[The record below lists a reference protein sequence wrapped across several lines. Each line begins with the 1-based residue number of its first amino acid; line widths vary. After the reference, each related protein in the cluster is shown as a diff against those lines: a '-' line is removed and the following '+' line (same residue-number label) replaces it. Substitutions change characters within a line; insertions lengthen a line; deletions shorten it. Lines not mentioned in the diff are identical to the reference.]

1 MAISIKA
8 GQGSSDVY
16 PAAQESSQPRKTIDA
31 RNLKGLDPKHSA
43 IDKKRENARKQAMK
57 LVQNAWNRDTKSAAE
72 QKDLEAQKA
81 DKLTEVQKLT
91 EQMKNIE
98 DTKRNLQEKYGVDP
112 DSKEQKDLELLEK
125 YQNNVTGASYD
136 SFSEEEKER
145 LKELQNTP
153 FTDYQKEVLKQNSVK
168 SALSREVEQKNR
180 EVAALQEAV
189 TDSTID
195 QLKSQDM
202 LKAQD
207 AAGQILDASGKE
219 ILNMLIQEGRDHI
232 DEDAKEEQEKTE
244 KAQEEKEKKQEKTD
258 DAKEK
263 RKEQEELLQKQTRS
277 DQMEQKLSMQ
287 NQSDNQVNHA
297 QKQIQKILQENHL
310 VNEDLKGIEIDL
322 NF

>member
-1 MAISIKA
+1 MSISIKA

-31 RNLKGLDPKHSA
+31 RSLKGLDPKRSG

-57 LVQNAWNRDTKSAAE
+57 LVQNAWNRDAKSAAE

-98 DTKRNLQEKYGVDP
+98 ETKKNLQEKYGVDP

-153 FTDYQKEVLKQNSVK
+153 FTDYQKEVLRQNSVK
-168 SALSREVEQKNR
+168 SALSREVERKNR

-219 ILNMLIQEGRDHI
+219 ILNMLIQEGRDNI
-232 DEDAKEEQEKTE
+232 DENAKEEQEKAE

-263 RKEQEELLQKQTRS
+263 RKEQEELLKKQTRS

-287 NQSDNQVNHA
+287 NQSDNQVNHT
-297 QKQIQKILQENHL
+297 QKQIQKILKENHL

>member
-1 MAISIKA
+1 MSISIKA

-31 RNLKGLDPKHSA
+31 RSLKGLDPKRSG
-43 IDKKRENARKQAMK
+43 IDIKRENARKQAMK
-57 LVQNAWNRDTKSAAE
+57 LVQNAWNRDAKSAAE
-72 QKDLEAQKA
+72 QKDLEAQKV

-98 DTKRNLQEKYGVDP
+98 ETKKNLQEKYGVDP

-168 SALSREVEQKNR
+168 SALSREVERKNR

-219 ILNMLIQEGRDHI
+219 ILNMLIQEGRDNI
-232 DEDAKEEQEKTE
+232 DEDAKEEQEKAE
-244 KAQEEKEKKQEKTD
+244 KAQEEKKQEKTD

-263 RKEQEELLQKQTRS
+263 RKEQEELLKKQTRS

-297 QKQIQKILQENHL
+297 QKQIQKILKENHL

>member
-1 MAISIKA
+1 MSIFIKA

-31 RNLKGLDPKHSA
+31 RSLKGLDSKRSA
-43 IDKKRENARKQAMK
+43 IDKKRESARKQAMK
-57 LVQNAWNRDTKSAAE
+57 LVQNAWNRDAKSAAE

-98 DTKRNLQEKYGVDP
+98 ETKKNLQEKYGVDP

-125 YQNNVTGASYD
+125 YQNNVTGASFD

-153 FTDYQKEVLKQNSVK
+153 FTDYQKEVLRQNSVK
-168 SALSREVEQKNR
+168 SALSREVERKNR

-219 ILNMLIQEGRDHI
+219 ILNMLIQEGRDNI
-232 DEDAKEEQEKTE
+232 DEDAKEEQEKAE

-263 RKEQEELLQKQTRS
+263 RKEQEELLKKQTRS

-297 QKQIQKILQENHL
+297 QKQIQKILKENHL

>member
-1 MAISIKA
+1 MSISIKA

-31 RNLKGLDPKHSA
+31 RNLKGLDPKRSG

-57 LVQNAWNRDTKSAAE
+57 LVQNAWNRDAKSAAE

-98 DTKRNLQEKYGVDP
+98 ETKKNLQEKYGVDP

-125 YQNNVTGASYD
+125 YQNNVTGASFD

-153 FTDYQKEVLKQNSVK
+153 FTDYQKEVLRQNSVK

-219 ILNMLIQEGRDHI
+219 ILNMLIQEGRDNI
-232 DEDAKEEQEKTE
+232 DEDAKEEQEKAE

-263 RKEQEELLQKQTRS
+263 RKEQEELLKKQTRS

-297 QKQIQKILQENHL
+297 QKQIQKILKENHL

>member
-43 IDKKRENARKQAMK
+43 IDKKRESARKQAMK
-57 LVQNAWNRDTKSAAE
+57 LVQNAWDRDAKSAAE

-98 DTKRNLQEKYGVDP
+98 ETKKNLQEKYGVDP

-125 YQNNVTGASYD
+125 YQNNVIGASFD

-153 FTDYQKEVLKQNSVK
+153 FTDYQKEVLRQNSVK

-219 ILNMLIQEGRDHI
+219 ILNMLIQEGRDNI
-232 DEDAKEEQEKTE
+232 DEDAKEEQEKAE

-263 RKEQEELLQKQTRS
+263 RKEQEELLKKQTRS

-297 QKQIQKILQENHL
+297 QKQIQKILKENHL

>member
-1 MAISIKA
+1 MSISIKA

-31 RNLKGLDPKHSA
+31 RNLKGLDPKRSG

-57 LVQNAWNRDTKSAAE
+57 LVQNAWNRDAKSAAE

-98 DTKRNLQEKYGVDP
+98 ETKKNLQEKYGVDP

-125 YQNNVTGASYD
+125 YQNNVTGASFD

-153 FTDYQKEVLKQNSVK
+153 FTDYQKEVLRQNSVK

-207 AAGQILDASGKE
+207 AAGQILDVSGKE

-232 DEDAKEEQEKTE
+232 DEDAKEEQEKAE

-263 RKEQEELLQKQTRS
+263 RKEQEELLKKQTRS

-297 QKQIQKILQENHL
+297 QKQIQKILKENHL

>member
-287 NQSDNQVNHA
+287 NQSDNQVNYA
-297 QKQIQKILQENHL
+297 QKQIQKILKENHL

>member
-1 MAISIKA
+1 MSISIKA

-31 RNLKGLDPKHSA
+31 RNLKGLDPKRSG

-57 LVQNAWNRDTKSAAE
+57 LVQNAWNRDAKSAAE

-98 DTKRNLQEKYGVDP
+98 ETKKNLQEKYGVDP

-219 ILNMLIQEGRDHI
+219 ILNMLIQEGRDNI
-232 DEDAKEEQEKTE
+232 DEDVKEEQEKAE
-244 KAQEEKEKKQEKTD
+244 KAQEKKEKKQEKTD

-263 RKEQEELLQKQTRS
+263 RKEQEEFLQKQTRS

-297 QKQIQKILQENHL
+297 QKQIQKILKENHL

>member
-1 MAISIKA
+1 MSISIKA

-31 RNLKGLDPKHSA
+31 RNLKGLDPKRSG

-57 LVQNAWNRDTKSAAE
+57 LVQNAWNRDAKSAAE

-98 DTKRNLQEKYGVDP
+98 ETKKNLQEKYGVDP

-125 YQNNVTGASYD
+125 YQNNVTGTSYD

-153 FTDYQKEVLKQNSVK
+153 FTDYQKEVLRQNSVK
-168 SALSREVEQKNR
+168 SALSREVERKNR

-219 ILNMLIQEGRDHI
+219 ILNMLIQEGRDNI
-232 DEDAKEEQEKTE
+232 DEDAKEEQEKAE

-263 RKEQEELLQKQTRS
+263 RKEQEELLKKQTRS

-297 QKQIQKILQENHL
+297 QKQIQKILKENHL

>member
-1 MAISIKA
+1 MSISIKA

-31 RNLKGLDPKHSA
+31 RNLKGLDPKRSG

-57 LVQNAWNRDTKSAAE
+57 LVQNAWNRDEKSAAE

-98 DTKRNLQEKYGVDP
+98 ETKKNLQEKYGVDP

-168 SALSREVEQKNR
+168 SALSREVERKNR

-219 ILNMLIQEGRDHI
+219 ILNMLIQEGRDNI
-232 DEDAKEEQEKTE
+232 DEDAKEEQEKAE

-263 RKEQEELLQKQTRS
+263 RKEQEELLKKQTRS

-297 QKQIQKILQENHL
+297 QKQIQKILKENHL

>member
-1 MAISIKA
+1 MSISIKA

-31 RNLKGLDPKHSA
+31 RNLKGLDPKRSG

-57 LVQNAWNRDTKSAAE
+57 LVQNAWNRDAKSAAE

-98 DTKRNLQEKYGVDP
+98 ETKKNLQEKYGVDP

-125 YQNNVTGASYD
+125 YQNNVTGASFD

-153 FTDYQKEVLKQNSVK
+153 FTDYQKEVLRQNSVK
-168 SALSREVEQKNR
+168 SALSREVERKNR

-219 ILNMLIQEGRDHI
+219 ILNMLIQEGRDNI
-232 DEDAKEEQEKTE
+232 DEDAKEEQEKAE
-244 KAQEEKEKKQEKTD
+244 KAQEEKKQEKTD

-263 RKEQEELLQKQTRS
+263 RKEQEELLKKQTRS

-297 QKQIQKILQENHL
+297 QKQIQKILKENHL

>member
-1 MAISIKA
+1 MSISIKA

-31 RNLKGLDPKHSA
+31 RNLKGLDPKRSG

-57 LVQNAWNRDTKSAAE
+57 LVQNAWNRDEKSAAE

-98 DTKRNLQEKYGVDP
+98 ETKKNLQEKYGVDP

-168 SALSREVEQKNR
+168 SALSREVERKNR

-202 LKAQD
+202 LKAGD
-207 AAGQILDASGKE
+207 AADSIIEASGKE
-219 ILNMLIQEGRDHI
+219 ILNMLIQEGRDNI
-232 DEDAKEEQEKTE
+232 DEDAKEEQEKAE

-263 RKEQEELLQKQTRS
+263 RKEQEELLKKQTRS

-297 QKQIQKILQENHL
+297 QKQIQKILKENHL

>member
-1 MAISIKA
+1 MSISIKA

-31 RNLKGLDPKHSA
+31 RNLKGLDPKRSG

-57 LVQNAWNRDTKSAAE
+57 LVQNAWNRDEKSAAE
-72 QKDLEAQKA
+72 QIDLEAQKA

-98 DTKRNLQEKYGVDP
+98 ETKKNLQEKYGVDP

-168 SALSREVEQKNR
+168 SALSREVERKNR

-219 ILNMLIQEGRDHI
+219 ILNMLIQEGRDNI
-232 DEDAKEEQEKTE
+232 DEDAKEEQEKAE

-263 RKEQEELLQKQTRS
+263 RKEQEELLKKQTRS

-297 QKQIQKILQENHL
+297 QKQIQKILKENHL